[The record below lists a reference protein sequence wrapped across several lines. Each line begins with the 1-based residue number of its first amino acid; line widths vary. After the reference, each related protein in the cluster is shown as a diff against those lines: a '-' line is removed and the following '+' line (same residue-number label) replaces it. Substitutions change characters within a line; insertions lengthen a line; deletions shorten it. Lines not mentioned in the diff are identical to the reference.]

1 MEQTVNET
9 RFLNLRGSKPEI
21 DELIQQIVEQTTL
34 VRLDKSDLIYLYK
47 EQVVLKRR
55 INSFPRT
62 NESRMESI
70 LRELSRMESILRELA
85 EYASID
91 FGCYNKVVLL
101 VRTSQKHPLLMEEL
115 RYIHDVIKL
124 FPNGVEIRWGMG
136 YDNSLDEKV
145 LLMLVCSY

>member
-9 RFLNLRGSKPEI
+9 RFLNLRSSKPEI
-21 DELIQQIVEQTTL
+21 DELIQQIVEQATL
-34 VRLDKSDLIYLYK
+34 IRLDKSDLIYLYK

-55 INSFPRT
+55 INSYPRT

-70 LRELSRMESILRELA
+70 LHELT

-115 RYIHDVIKL
+115 RYIHDVIKQ

-136 YDNSLDEKV
+136 YDNSLDEKA
-145 LLMLVCSY
+145 LLMLVCSC

>member
-21 DELIQQIVEQTTL
+21 DELIQQIVEQATL

-70 LRELSRMESILRELA
+70 LRELT

-115 RYIHDVIKL
+115 RYIHDVIKA
-124 FPNGVEIRWGMG
+124 FPNGIEIRWGMG

-145 LLMLVCSY
+145 LLMLVCSC

>member
-1 MEQTVNET
+1 MEQAVNET

-21 DELIQQIVEQTTL
+21 DELIQQIVEQATL

-70 LRELSRMESILRELA
+70 LHELT

-115 RYIHDVIKL
+115 RYIHDVIKQ

-136 YDNSLDEKV
+136 YDNSLDEKA
-145 LLMLVCSY
+145 LLMLVCSC

>member
-21 DELIQQIVEQTTL
+21 DELIQQIVEQATL

-70 LRELSRMESILRELA
+70 LHELT

-124 FPNGVEIRWGMG
+124 FPGGVEIRWGMG

-145 LLMLVCSY
+145 LLMLVCSC

>member
-21 DELIQQIVEQTTL
+21 DELSQQIVEQATL
-34 VRLDKSDLIYLYK
+34 IRLDKSDLIYLYK

-70 LRELSRMESILRELA
+70 LHELT

-101 VRTSQKHPLLMEEL
+101 VRTSQKHPLFMEEL
-115 RYIHDVIKL
+115 RYIHDVIKQ

-136 YDNSLDEKV
+136 YDNSLDEKA
-145 LLMLVCSY
+145 LLMLVCSC

>member
-9 RFLNLRGSKPEI
+9 RFLSLRGSKPEI
-21 DELIQQIVEQTTL
+21 DELIQQIVEQATL

-70 LRELSRMESILRELA
+70 LRELT

-91 FGCYNKVVLL
+91 FGYYNKVVLL

-115 RYIHDVIKL
+115 RYIHDVIKV
-124 FPNGVEIRWGMG
+124 FPNGIEIRWGMG

-145 LLMLVCSY
+145 LLMLVCSC

>member
-1 MEQTVNET
+1 MEQAVNET

-21 DELIQQIVEQTTL
+21 DELIQQIVEQATL

-70 LRELSRMESILRELA
+70 LHELT

-115 RYIHDVIKL
+115 RYIHDVIKM
-124 FPNGVEIRWGMG
+124 FPDGVEIRWGMG

-145 LLMLVCSY
+145 LLMLVCSC

>member
-21 DELIQQIVEQTTL
+21 DELIQQIVEQATL
-34 VRLDKSDLIYLYK
+34 IRLDKSDLIYLYK

-70 LRELSRMESILRELA
+70 LHELT

-115 RYIHDVIKL
+115 RYIHDVIKQ
-124 FPNGVEIRWGMG
+124 FPNGVEIRWGMR
-136 YDNSLDEKV
+136 YDNSLDEKA
-145 LLMLVCSY
+145 LLMLVCSC

>member
-1 MEQTVNET
+1 MEQAVNET

-21 DELIQQIVEQTTL
+21 DELIQQIVEQATL

-70 LRELSRMESILRELA
+70 LHELT

-145 LLMLVCSY
+145 LLMLVCSC

>member
-21 DELIQQIVEQTTL
+21 DELIQQIVEQATL
-34 VRLDKSDLIYLYK
+34 IRLDKSDLIYLYK

-70 LRELSRMESILRELA
+70 LHELT

-145 LLMLVCSY
+145 LLMLVCSC

>member
-47 EQVVLKRR
+47 EKIVLKRR

-70 LRELSRMESILRELA
+70 LRELT

-91 FGCYNKVVLL
+91 FGSYYKVVLL

-115 RYIHDVIKL
+115 RYIHDIIKM
-124 FPNGVEIRWGMG
+124 FPDGVEIRWGMG

-145 LLMLVCSY
+145 LLMLVCSC

>member
-1 MEQTVNET
+1 MEQAVNET

-70 LRELSRMESILRELA
+70 LHELT

-115 RYIHDVIKL
+115 RYIHDVIKQ

-136 YDNSLDEKV
+136 YDNSLDEKA
-145 LLMLVCSY
+145 LLMLVCSC

>member
-21 DELIQQIVEQTTL
+21 DELIQQIVEQATL
-34 VRLDKSDLIYLYK
+34 IRLDKSDLIYLYK

-70 LRELSRMESILRELA
+70 LHELT

-101 VRTSQKHPLLMEEL
+101 VRTSQKHSLLMEEL

-124 FPNGVEIRWGMG
+124 FPDGVEIRWGMG

-145 LLMLVCSY
+145 LLMLVCSC

>member
-47 EQVVLKRR
+47 EKIVLKRR

-70 LRELSRMESILRELA
+70 LHELT

-115 RYIHDVIKL
+115 RYIHDVIKM
-124 FPNGVEIRWGMG
+124 FPDGVEIRWGMG

-145 LLMLVCSY
+145 LLMLVCSC

>member
-21 DELIQQIVEQTTL
+21 DELIQQIVEQATL
-34 VRLDKSDLIYLYK
+34 IRLDKSDLIYLYK

-70 LRELSRMESILRELA
+70 LHELT

-101 VRTSQKHPLLMEEL
+101 VRTSQKHPLFMEEL
-115 RYIHDVIKL
+115 RYIHDVIKQ

-136 YDNSLDEKV
+136 YDNSLDEKA
-145 LLMLVCSY
+145 LLMLVCSC

>member
-21 DELIQQIVEQTTL
+21 DELIQQIVEQATL
-34 VRLDKSDLIYLYK
+34 IRLDKSDLIYLYK

-70 LRELSRMESILRELA
+70 LRELT

-91 FGCYNKVVLL
+91 FECYNKVVLL

-124 FPNGVEIRWGMG
+124 FPNGVEIRWGLG

-145 LLMLVCSY
+145 LLMLVCSC

>member
-21 DELIQQIVEQTTL
+21 DELIQQIVEQATL
-34 VRLDKSDLIYLYK
+34 IRLDKSDLIYLYK

-70 LRELSRMESILRELA
+70 LHELT

-124 FPNGVEIRWGMG
+124 FPDGVEIRWGMG

-145 LLMLVCSY
+145 LLMLVCSC

>member
-21 DELIQQIVEQTTL
+21 DELIQQIVEQATL

-70 LRELSRMESILRELA
+70 LHELT

-115 RYIHDVIKL
+115 RYIHDVIKQ

-145 LLMLVCSY
+145 LLMLVCSC

>member
-21 DELIQQIVEQTTL
+21 DELIQQIVEQATL

-70 LRELSRMESILRELA
+70 LHELT

-101 VRTSQKHPLLMEEL
+101 VRTSQKYPLLMEEL

-145 LLMLVCSY
+145 LLMLVCSC

>member
-21 DELIQQIVEQTTL
+21 DELIQQIVEQATL
-34 VRLDKSDLIYLYK
+34 IRLDKSDLIYLYK

-70 LRELSRMESILRELA
+70 LHELT

-115 RYIHDVIKL
+115 RYIHDVIKM
-124 FPNGVEIRWGMG
+124 FPDGVEIRWGMG

-145 LLMLVCSY
+145 LLMLVCSC

>member
-21 DELIQQIVEQTTL
+21 DELIQQIVEQATL

-70 LRELSRMESILRELA
+70 LHELT

-115 RYIHDVIKL
+115 RYIHDVIKQ

-136 YDNSLDEKV
+136 YDNSLDEKA
-145 LLMLVCSY
+145 LLMLVCSC

>member
-9 RFLNLRGSKPEI
+9 RFLNLRGSEPEI
-21 DELIQQIVEQTTL
+21 DELIQQIVEQATL

-70 LRELSRMESILRELA
+70 LHELT

-145 LLMLVCSY
+145 LLMLVCSC

>member
-21 DELIQQIVEQTTL
+21 DELIQQIVEQATL
-34 VRLDKSDLIYLYK
+34 IRLDKSDLIYLYK

-70 LRELSRMESILRELA
+70 LHELT

-115 RYIHDVIKL
+115 RYIHDVIKQ
-124 FPNGVEIRWGMG
+124 FPNGVENRWGMG
-136 YDNSLDEKV
+136 YDNSLDEKA
-145 LLMLVCSY
+145 LLMLVCSC

>member
-21 DELIQQIVEQTTL
+21 DELIQQIVEQATL
-34 VRLDKSDLIYLYK
+34 VRLEKSDLIYLYK

-70 LRELSRMESILRELA
+70 LHELT

-115 RYIHDVIKL
+115 RYIHDVIKQ

-136 YDNSLDEKV
+136 YDNSLDEKA
-145 LLMLVCSY
+145 LLMLVCSC

>member
-21 DELIQQIVEQTTL
+21 DELIQQIVEQATL

-70 LRELSRMESILRELA
+70 LHELT

-124 FPNGVEIRWGMG
+124 FPDGVEIRWGMG

-145 LLMLVCSY
+145 LLMLVCSC

>member
-1 MEQTVNET
+1 MDQTVNET
-9 RFLNLRGSKPEI
+9 RYLNLRGSKPEI

-47 EQVVLKRR
+47 EKIVLKRR

-70 LRELSRMESILRELA
+70 LLELT
-85 EYASID
+85 EYASIY

-124 FPNGVEIRWGMG
+124 FRDGVEIRWGMG

-145 LLMLVCSY
+145 LLMLVCSC

>member
-21 DELIQQIVEQTTL
+21 DELIQQIVEQATL
-34 VRLDKSDLIYLYK
+34 IRLDKSDLIYLYK

-70 LRELSRMESILRELA
+70 LHELT

-115 RYIHDVIKL
+115 RYIHDVIKM
-124 FPNGVEIRWGMG
+124 FPDGVEIRWGMG
-136 YDNSLDEKV
+136 YDNSLDEKA
-145 LLMLVCSY
+145 LLMLVCSC

>member
-21 DELIQQIVEQTTL
+21 DELIQQIVEQATL
-34 VRLDKSDLIYLYK
+34 IRLDKSDLIYLYK

-70 LRELSRMESILRELA
+70 LHELT

-115 RYIHDVIKL
+115 RYIHDVIKQ

-145 LLMLVCSY
+145 LLMLVCSC

>member
-21 DELIQQIVEQTTL
+21 DELIQQIVEQATL

-70 LRELSRMESILRELA
+70 LHELT

-115 RYIHDVIKL
+115 RYIHDVIKQ
-124 FPNGVEIRWGMG
+124 FPNGVENRWGMG
-136 YDNSLDEKV
+136 YDNSLDEKA
-145 LLMLVCSY
+145 LLMLVCSC

>member
-21 DELIQQIVEQTTL
+21 DELIQQIVEQATL

-70 LRELSRMESILRELA
+70 LRELT

-91 FGCYNKVVLL
+91 LGCYNKVVLL

-145 LLMLVCSY
+145 LLMLVCSC

>member
-21 DELIQQIVEQTTL
+21 DELIQQIVEQATL
-34 VRLDKSDLIYLYK
+34 IRLDKSDLIYLYK

-70 LRELSRMESILRELA
+70 LHELT

-115 RYIHDVIKL
+115 RYIHDVIKQ

-136 YDNSLDEKV
+136 YDNSLDEKA
-145 LLMLVCSY
+145 LLMLVCSC

>member
-21 DELIQQIVEQTTL
+21 DELIQQIVEQATL

-70 LRELSRMESILRELA
+70 LRELT

-91 FGCYNKVVLL
+91 FGCYNKFVLL
-101 VRTSQKHPLLMEEL
+101 VKTSQKHPLLMEEL

-145 LLMLVCSY
+145 LLMLVCSC

>member
-21 DELIQQIVEQTTL
+21 DELIQQIVEQATL
-34 VRLDKSDLIYLYK
+34 IRLDKSDLIYLYK

-62 NESRMESI
+62 NESRMKSI
-70 LRELSRMESILRELA
+70 LHELT

-115 RYIHDVIKL
+115 RYIHDVIKQ

-136 YDNSLDEKV
+136 YDNSLDEKA
-145 LLMLVCSY
+145 LLMLVCSC

>member
-21 DELIQQIVEQTTL
+21 DELIQQIVEQATL

-70 LRELSRMESILRELA
+70 LRELT
-85 EYASID
+85 EY
-91 FGCYNKVVLL
+91 G
-101 VRTSQKHPLLMEEL
+101 
-115 RYIHDVIKL
+115 
-124 FPNGVEIRWGMG
+124 
-136 YDNSLDEKV
+136 
-145 LLMLVCSY
+145 

>member
-1 MEQTVNET
+1 MEQAT
-9 RFLNLRGSKPEI
+9 
-21 DELIQQIVEQTTL
+21 LI
-34 VRLDKSDLIYLYK
+34 RLDKSDLIYLYK

-70 LRELSRMESILRELA
+70 LHELT

-115 RYIHDVIKL
+115 RYIHDVIKQ

-136 YDNSLDEKV
+136 YDNSLDEKA
-145 LLMLVCSY
+145 LLMLVCSC